1 MRRMTELN
9 QVIYDIERCTCH
21 VPDACRDCSKYKG
34 TYTPDCMEQLLTD
47 ALKLL
52 KEQSEIVH
60 CKNCK
65 WFSEK
70 GFCKHPDGGAGN
82 IRPTGWFCGDGKR
95 REVE

>member
-1 MRRMTELN
+1 MHKMTELN
-9 QVIYDIERCTCH
+9 RVIYDIERCICH
-21 VPDACRDCSKYKG
+21 VPDACRDCSKYRG
-34 TYTPDCMEQLLTD
+34 EYTPDCMEQLLTD

-65 WFSEK
+65 WFSAK

-82 IRPTGWFCGDGKR
+82 IRPANWFCGDGKR
-95 REVE
+95 REAE